1 MTCRPWIAAVAL
13 VLVLAG
19 CATPVRP
26 PAAETPAPTASN
38 DPLAGLTVEQR
49 VGQLFIVGTTA
60 SAAEEAT
67 LSAVRDRQVGGVFLA
82 GRAKAGAAATAA
94 VVGQFTAIANPELP
108 LFVATNRRA
117 ARCRCSRVRA
127 SRRCRR
133 RCSRG
138 PRLPRR

>member
-1 MTCRPWIAAVAL
+1 MTCRPWIAAVAV

-60 SAAEEAT
+60 SAAEEAA
-67 LSAVRDRQVGGVFLA
+67 SNPPR
-82 GRAKAGAAATAA
+82 ATAA
-94 VVGQFTAIANPELP
+94 ARTGVDRQARVNEGWS
-108 LFVATNRRA
+108 VARWA
-117 ARCRCSRVRA
+117 ASA
-127 SRRCRR
+127 
-133 RCSRG
+133 
-138 PRLPRR
+138 